1 MPQPSIN
8 SVHVDAILTNISIG
22 YLQNQDS
29 FIADKVFPVVPV
41 DKKSDKF
48 FTYTKN
54 DWFRDEAQRR
64 ADGTESAGSGYNLST
79 GTYSADVF
87 AFHKDVGDQ
96 TVANADAPLNP
107 LREATEFVTRRLLL
121 RKEIQFVSDFFT
133 TGVWGTDVTG
143 VAGAPSSGQTKQWS
157 DYTSSDPINDIEE
170 AKSDILGATGMEANT
185 LVLGYEVFRQ
195 LKNHPDLVDRIK
207 YTTSNTITED
217 MLARM
222 FGHMLGYNH
231 ARVLICICIYVY
243 AYIHTYT
250 YIYIHIH
257 IHICKLTYIY
267 DIYIY
272 HTYIY
277 DIYIYAYIHIY
288 TYIYIHIHIHICK
301 LTYIYDIYVYDIYIY
316 IYNIQGLLL
325 CISIELFLYTI
336 FILLLLCYYYYIIVI
351 IYYYFRKK
359 NKKKI

>member
-143 VAGAPSSGQTKQWS
+143 VAGTPSAGQTKQWS

-207 YTTSNTITED
+207 YTSSNTITED

-222 FGHMLGYNH
+222 FDLDRVLVAKAVKATNNEGASEAYSFAYGKAAALYHVASAPGLLTPSAGYTFSWTGVSGGIGSTIGVSSFRMESLKAERVEAEMSFDNKVIGADLGYFWN
-231 ARVLICICIYVY
+231 
-243 AYIHTYT
+243 
-250 YIYIHIH
+250 
-257 IHICKLTYIY
+257 
-267 DIYIY
+267 
-272 HTYIY
+272 
-277 DIYIYAYIHIY
+277 
-288 TYIYIHIHIHICK
+288 
-301 LTYIYDIYVYDIYIY
+301 
-316 IYNIQGLLL
+316 
-325 CISIELFLYTI
+325 TI
-336 FILLLLCYYYYIIVI
+336 VA
-351 IYYYFRKK
+351 
-359 NKKKI
+359 